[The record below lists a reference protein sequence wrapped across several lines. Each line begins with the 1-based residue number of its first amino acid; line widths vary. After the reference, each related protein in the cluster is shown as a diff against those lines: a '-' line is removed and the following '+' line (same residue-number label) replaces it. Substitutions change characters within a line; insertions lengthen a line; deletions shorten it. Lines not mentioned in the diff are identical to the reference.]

1 VELLLTSDG
10 SDSMLPLG
18 RIVASSVRISGFGK
32 HTSEAAATDSKATAE
47 VAHME

>member
-1 VELLLTSDG
+1 
-10 SDSMLPLG
+10 MLALG

-32 HTSEAAATDSKATAE
+32 HTSEAAATHFKATAE